1 MAKKA
6 RAGGGDE
13 YQTTIGRKGIRSKLS
28 GNKTQQNKI
37 ARVSYDD
44 DLLRNKPARG
54 GKKQYRDTSHQPKGT
69 HGRSQP
75 T

>member
-13 YQTTIGRKGIRSKLS
+13 YQTTIGRKGIRSKLY

-54 GKKQYRDTSHQPKGT
+54 GKK
-69 HGRSQP
+69 
-75 T
+75 